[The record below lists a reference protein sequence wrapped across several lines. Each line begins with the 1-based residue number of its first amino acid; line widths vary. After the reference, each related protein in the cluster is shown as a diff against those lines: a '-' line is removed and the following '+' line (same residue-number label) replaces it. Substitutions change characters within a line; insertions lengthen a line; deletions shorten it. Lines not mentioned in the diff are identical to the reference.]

1 MIMSHIP
8 PNSPAYAALHG
19 PHIPPQSVA
28 ARLYRQT
35 RVNKGPNLY
44 SVCDTDTTA
53 VDFDFHHRI
62 SRETWGEITF
72 VPQVN
77 NSAISLSV
85 KRKWVP
91 DVVRKDGK
99 DESDPLYEHG
109 QRTRQLCTEDER
121 ARLAKDPRMYTN
133 DGWPVSANLGLQA
146 GAGRVS
152 IAPSPYDLSWR
163 PAIYARQGPLS
174 RARYEKCR
182 SPKFG
187 PVVYYGDAQQ
197 VIVVPDKPAQA
208 MVRYNVDVDQDF
220 SVPTAVSDVGVTA
233 FTGALPL
240 VAVALLLESPLLI
253 QPEFVPSDITSAVT
267 PSIAVPSHSDT
278 LPVNTEPLSV
288 IAILEED
295 AMPIDEGPLAE
306 PAPTV
311 IPVLQVATPI
321 QTFMLP
327 LAAPIVPT
335 VYVPSQVLMPYTAAH
350 VVPPVVDDPLM
361 SIDDTTELLV
371 DTVYEQMD
379 MDSVDAVHE
388 KMDQDSMDT
397 VHERMVMDSA
407 EETRMEE
414 VQDEGLNPVRT
425 SDVVSA
431 SAAWA
436 PAACIAGMSQSAS
449 FYPPPAQRP
458 TPPPAIVQVEK
469 TQDPRLRPGAR
480 NGTKPKDVQ
489 MEDPVALPAQRPTAP
504 PAIVQVEKTR
514 DPRLRPGARTGTKP
528 KDVMEV
534 AVTTPVAHAQTS
546 APSSEV
552 AQPPRRRLTRWDV
565 GAGEGRKRAVGD
577 EDAERN
583 VASSSAVGEV
593 VKREHGAVD
602 PDATLVGMAAP
613 ESAAPALPTT
623 PRVLPPPS
631 TDMDSL
637 LATFNGLGINS
648 GQDEAEA
655 TPEDPAPHGDGSVVE
670 ADEHE
675 DADNRDQDQDQDR
688 AQNDEEARKARIT
701 RDEKEVFGFDY
712 NPNDH

>member
-1 MIMSHIP
+1 MSHIP

-133 DGWPVSANLGLQA
+133 DGWPVSGCWPCLYCAFAIRPLMEA
-146 GAGRVS
+146 GDIREA
-152 IAPSPYDLSWR
+152 
-163 PAIYARQGPLS
+163 GPLS

-414 VQDEGLNPVRT
+414 VQDEGLNLCGPRT
-425 SDVVSA
+425 S
-431 SAAWA
+431 
-436 PAACIAGMSQSAS
+436 
-449 FYPPPAQRP
+449 FRH
-458 TPPPAIVQVEK
+458 
-469 TQDPRLRPGAR
+469 RRPG
-480 NGTKPKDVQ
+480 
-489 MEDPVALPAQRPTAP
+489 L
-504 PAIVQVEKTR
+504 
-514 DPRLRPGARTGTKP
+514 
-528 KDVMEV
+528 
-534 AVTTPVAHAQTS
+534 
-546 APSSEV
+546 
-552 AQPPRRRLTRWDV
+552 PPR
-565 GAGEGRKRAVGD
+565 
-577 EDAERN
+577 
-583 VASSSAVGEV
+583 AS
-593 VKREHGAVD
+593 
-602 PDATLVGMAAP
+602 
-613 ESAAPALPTT
+613 
-623 PRVLPPPS
+623 
-631 TDMDSL
+631 
-637 LATFNGLGINS
+637 LA
-648 GQDEAEA
+648 
-655 TPEDPAPHGDGSVVE
+655 
-670 ADEHE
+670 
-675 DADNRDQDQDQDR
+675 
-688 AQNDEEARKARIT
+688 
-701 RDEKEVFGFDY
+701 
-712 NPNDH
+712 